1 MTNEYIESIK
11 AKLRPYK
18 YTYKG
23 KSIILESTSGN
34 YVIKDCN
41 NNLKDLFTYL
51 DSRNFHNHPIVVD
64 NKDNN
69 YLFSYLDDITIPKE
83 QKLNDL
89 IELIADL
96 HRKTVY
102 FKEVSEDKF
111 QSVYENIKNN
121 ILYLKEYYDKLFD
134 TGFNE
139 IYPSPSTYLFLRNYT
154 KINSTLIF
162 CESELDNWYQLVKDN
177 KTKRVCLLHNNLELD
192 HLLKNNLISWDN
204 YTIDTPILDIINLY
218 KKEYYLTDFGP
229 LLKKYLSIFELLE
242 EEKKLLFIMLSL
254 PWSLNL
260 DKNEMENCKNINNLI
275 DYIYKTENLIR
286 PYYTEK
292 QKEK

>member
-1 MTNEYIESIK
+1 MTNDYIESIK
-11 AKLRPYK
+11 SKLRPYK
-18 YTYKG
+18 FTYKG
-23 KSIILESTSGN
+23 KSVILESTSGN
-34 YVIKDCN
+34 YVIKNCN
-41 NNLKDLFTYL
+41 QNLKDLSTYL
-51 DSRNFHNHPIVVD
+51 DSRNFFNHPSIID
-64 NKDNN
+64 SKDNN

-89 IELIADL
+89 IGLIADL

-121 ILYLKEYYDKLFD
+121 ILYLKEYYNSLFD
-134 TGFNE
+134 NGFNE
-139 IYPSPSTYLFLRNYT
+139 VYPSPSTYLFLCNYT
-154 KINSTLIF
+154 KINSALIF

-177 KTKRVCLLHNNLELD
+177 KTQRVCLLHNNLQLE

-204 YTIDTPILDIINLY
+204 YMIDSPILDIINLY
-218 KKEYYLTDFGP
+218 KNEYYKTDFSP
-229 LLKKYLSIFELLE
+229 LLSKYLSIFELLE

-260 DKNEMENCKNINNLI
+260 DKNEIENCKNINNLI
-275 DYIYKTENLIR
+275 DYIYKTEDLIR

-292 QKEK
+292 QKE